1 MEPVEIF
8 LKGIFMNEQISLQQ
22 INNFSKEYNKDTA
35 NKIIENKITQ
45 NGIESACINQEVIKE
60 NPPIFN
66 IELPESK
73 RYHQK
78 DSHKCWIFAGINM
91 IKHNMAEN
99 LNIDSRNLALSDNYI
114 AFFDKLEKSN
124 HTYENVIA
132 LENTDLTYIRKEN
145 ILRFCASEG
154 GYWQYF
160 VEILNK
166 YGIVPIEVMPNV
178 KESINYEKIDAIFTE
193 KVKKD
198 VISLLEGKKQ
208 KESLEKLREIKNQF
222 LQENY
227 NLLAKILGEPKFN
240 FDYEYK
246 DKNNQI
252 ITYQNMTAFAFK
264 DKFLTLN
271 LKDFI
276 SIGNLPMHNKK
287 YGKLYAKKY
296 LGNVHEKS
304 KVTFLN
310 LPVEDLKQLA
320 IQQLKDKIP
329 VWLGIYHKKFRDKKS
344 GVLDVRL
351 YDYKEMLDVTPLNK
365 KEALDTND
373 IWLDHAMTFCGV
385 HVVNDKPIRW
395 KVEDSKGIQEKV
407 NGYYVMNDNY
417 FDEFVLNVIIHKKYL
432 SAEQLSLL
440 EQEPIEIEI
449 IDSF

>member
-1 MEPVEIF
+1 M
-8 LKGIFMNEQISLQQ
+8 
-22 INNFSKEYNKDTA
+22 
-35 NKIIENKITQ
+35 
-45 NGIESACINQEVIKE
+45 
-60 NPPIFN
+60 
-66 IELPESK
+66 
-73 RYHQK
+73 
-78 DSHKCWIFAGINM
+78 
-91 IKHNMAEN
+91 
-99 LNIDSRNLALSDNYI
+99 
-114 AFFDKLEKSN
+114 
-124 HTYENVIA
+124 IA

-145 ILRFCASEG
+145 MLKFCVSEG

-252 ITYQNMTAFAFK
+252 ITYQNMTPIAFK

-310 LPVEDLKQLA
+310 LPVEDLKQLV

-449 IDSF
+449 TDSF